1 MHCWLSQRL
10 LWSRACLYEHSGG
23 GGGGGGGVGQ
33 DHVCAIIADFLM
45 STSNEMC
52 GGFLV
57 HTMKHRCIRKRY
69 PLHMRV

>member
-1 MHCWLSQRL
+1 MSTQ
-10 LWSRACLYEHSGG
+10 GG

-57 HTMKHRCIRKRY
+57 HTMRHRCIRKRY

>member
-1 MHCWLSQRL
+1 MSTQ
-10 LWSRACLYEHSGG
+10 
-23 GGGGGGGVGQ
+23 GGVGQ
-33 DHVCAIIADFLM
+33 DHVCAIIADSLM

-57 HTMKHRCIRKRY
+57 HTMKHCKRY

>member
-1 MHCWLSQRL
+1 M
-10 LWSRACLYEHSGG
+10 
-23 GGGGGGGVGQ
+23 GVGQ

-57 HTMKHRCIRKRY
+57 HTMKHRKRY